1 MAHAHPS
8 TMIDETIQALNMPAQ
23 PTSANDL
30 IKDWISV
37 LTHTEG
43 ADAPANTLTALYDEL
58 HNNEPGAERVRNL
71 LNQLAQQVESLA
83 PTTGKVYT
91 SDLEQL
97 ATSLRSFATG
107 LGEL

>member
-23 PTSANDL
+23 PTSANGL

-37 LTHTEG
+37 LNHTDG

-58 HNNEPGAERVRNL
+58 HNLEPGAERVRNL

-83 PTTGKVYT
+83 PTSDDVYRGPL
-91 SDLEQL
+91 DQL
-97 ATSLRSFATG
+97 AASLRSFAFG
-107 LGEL
+107 VVQP

>member
-8 TMIDETIQALNMPAQ
+8 TMIDETIQTLSMPAQ

-37 LTHTEG
+37 LNHTDG

-58 HNNEPGAERVRNL
+58 HNPEPGAERVRNL
-71 LNQLAQQVESLA
+71 LNQMAQQIESLA
-83 PTTGKVYT
+83 PTTGDVYMGH
-91 SDLEQL
+91 LQQL
-97 ATSLRSFATG
+97 AASLRSFSTG
-107 LGEL
+107 LNDL